1 MSRRVVSSKWGWR
14 ADSEAKRF
22 RVTSELQFRMPQIQ
36 ANQLFKRTQMCN
48 AVRGVKYE

>member
-1 MSRRVVSSKWGWR
+1 MSRRVVSSKWGWETY
-14 ADSEAKRF
+14 SEAKSF
-22 RVTSELQFRMPQIQ
+22 RVTSELQLRTPQIQ